1 MSIQNEEIAELFR
14 KEKLVWDSKDID
26 GIINVL
32 QGSCGFGYRT
42 SAWRDSSAST
52 DEHVLRQWLNN
63 MEYLRHID
71 TE

>member
-42 SAWRDSSAST
+42 SA
-52 DEHVLRQWLNN
+52 
-63 MEYLRHID
+63 
-71 TE
+71 